1 MKILNAVTIISFL
14 AVSACSLGK
23 PSDDD
28 CEKFADHM
36 VELTIKEVGI
46 EGMEDV
52 IREEAMKQRP
62 EFVKACK
69 EEGTKGEV
77 DCALKADSL
86 DALAKCE

>member
-1 MKILNAVTIISFL
+1 MKILNAVTIISLL
-14 AVSACSLGK
+14 AVSACGK

-36 VELTIKEVGI
+36 VELTVKEVGI
-46 EGMEDV
+46 EGMEDA

-69 EEGTKGEV
+69 EEGTKSEV

-86 DALAKCE
+86 DALSKCE